1 METRASYVVV
11 GTFVLAMIVMLFGS
25 VVYIAKI
32 QFDQVTLPYHIYFDG
47 SVTGLQDGSAVRY
60 RGVAVGV
67 VSDIRIAPD
76 DASKVRV
83 TIELP
88 SDTPITK
95 DAVAS
100 IEMQGITG
108 IAYIQIFGGARGS
121 PPIDRQ
127 IGSIPVIPSK
137 PSQISEVI
145 DNAPQLLANM
155 IELTQRAGT
164 FLTPENA
171 EHFKGILN
179 NTEVLTADAKAAL
192 EDFRKVAERAD
203 TLSLA
208 LVETS
213 NTFRRILAENR
224 EPLHDFTTT
233 GLYDAALLIAE
244 LRELVGNM
252 SRIASQVQRDPSGF
266 LLAGPRSGVE
276 PRNNGNTTRR
286 QNPPQRTL
294 PASPELVPTPS
305 VEVVQ

>member
-11 GTFVLAMIVMLFGS
+11 GTFVLAMAVMLFGF
-25 VVYIAKI
+25 VIYIAKV
-32 QFDQVTLPYHIYFDG
+32 QFDQVRWPYYVYFDG

-88 SDTPITK
+88 SDTPITQ

-108 IAYIQIFGGARGS
+108 LAYIQIFGGARGS
-121 PPIDRQ
+121 PLIERSV
-127 IGSIPVIPSK
+127 GSIPVIPSR
-137 PSQISEVI
+137 PSQISEVL
-145 DNAPQLLANM
+145 DSAPQLLSNL
-155 IELTQRAGT
+155 IDLTKRAGD

-171 EHFKGILN
+171 EKVSGILA

-192 EDFRKVAERAD
+192 ADLRKVAERTD
-203 TLSLA
+203 ELTRA
-208 LVETS
+208 LVDTAQVA
-213 NTFRRILAENR
+213 RRMLSENR

-244 LRELVGNM
+244 MRELVGNM

-266 LLAGPRSGVE
+266 LLAGPRAGVAPSGS
-276 PRNNGNTTRR
+276 TTRR
-286 QNPPQRTL
+286 QNSPQRNL
-294 PASPELVPTPS
+294 PAAADPVLETT
-305 VEVVQ
+305 VESAQ

>member
-11 GTFVLAMIVMLFGS
+11 GTFVLAMIVMLFGF
-25 VVYIAKI
+25 VVYIAKV
-32 QFDQVTLPYHIYFDG
+32 QFDEVTLPYHVYFDG
-47 SVTGLQDGSAVRY
+47 SVTGLQEGSAVRY

-67 VSDIRIAPD
+67 VGDIRIAPD

-88 SDTPITK
+88 SDTPITQ

-121 PPIDRQ
+121 PPIERSV
-127 IGSIPVIPSK
+127 GSVPVIPSR
-137 PSQISEVI
+137 PSQISEVL
-145 DNAPQLLANM
+145 DNAPQLLSNL

-171 EHFKGILN
+171 EKVSGILA

-192 EDFRKVAERAD
+192 ENFRKVAERTDA
-203 TLSLA
+203 LAVA
-208 LVETS
+208 LVDTANVAKRLLS
-213 NTFRRILAENR
+213 ENR

-266 LLAGPRSGVE
+266 LLSGPRSGVE
-276 PRNNGNTTRR
+276 PSGSTSRR

-294 PASPELVPTPS
+294 PSTPELAVTPS
-305 VEVVQ
+305 VEVAP